1 MAVFKEI
8 KISFAGSFQCR
19 LATELDPTDASL
31 TDPFGEIRQP
41 PSKGWTFAYDESPF
55 DRIIRC
61 QTPVELRS
69 ALVDP
74 WEPVRVNQ
82 IQVQPEAPFPYLD
95 PMPWQTIPA
104 DPLLN
109 LPVSL
114 GDQAMFDSDEGGGM
128 TFEAILSC
136 RVTFGDR
143 LTATPVGKPELAG
156 VQSVDAWR
164 AEYQTKKPAAV
175 LPALSSMHP
184 TRRKALT
191 SLDSAD
197 RVNWYSTA
205 FAMKGEIRPI
215 NANVDFSPA
224 GATGILAAIPLG
236 WTWTLHLTFSRFDG
250 DTLVGRVEGD
260 LSGIHSDLYSV
271 MQ

>member
-19 LATELDPTDASL
+19 LATERDPTDASL

-41 PSKGWTFAYDESPF
+41 PSQGWTFAYDESPF

-82 IQVQPEAPFPYLD
+82 IQVRPEAPFPYLD

-114 GDQAMFDSDEGGGM
+114 GDQAMFDSDQGGGM
-128 TFEAILSC
+128 TYEAILSC
-136 RVTFGDR
+136 RVTLGDR
-143 LTATPVGKPELAG
+143 LTATPVGKPELWLPAPTTVG
-156 VQSVDAWR
+156 VQPVDAWGT
-164 AEYQTKKPAAV
+164 EYQTKKPAAV

-184 TRRKALT
+184 TRRKVLEST
-191 SLDSAD
+191 D
-197 RVNWYSTA
+197 RVDWYSEA
-205 FAMKGEIRPI
+205 FAYKGEIRPI

-260 LSGIHSDLYSV
+260 LSGIHSDL
-271 MQ
+271 